1 MSTVCTTK
9 WENLAE
15 WVGHERFSVL
25 WIPTSFWLV
34 PIGLQRAARNS
45 HDDFGCQKP
54 FQEGHIGIPLPLTIM
69 QAVINT
75 DLDG

>member
-1 MSTVCTTK
+1 MPRNGKTLQNGWVTK
-9 WENLAE
+9 GFPFRGFQRLSGW
-15 WVGHERFSVL
+15 
-25 WIPTSFWLV
+25 V

-54 FQEGHIGIPLPLTIM
+54 FQEGHIGIPLPLNIM